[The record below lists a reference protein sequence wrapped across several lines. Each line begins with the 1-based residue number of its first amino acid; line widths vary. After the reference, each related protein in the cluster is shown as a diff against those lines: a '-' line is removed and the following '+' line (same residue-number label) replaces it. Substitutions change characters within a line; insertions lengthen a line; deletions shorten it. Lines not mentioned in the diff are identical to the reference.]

1 MLHLLIT
8 ECMKRHVGR
17 GGISLCCHFPYL
29 IAASALLDPSD
40 TEWTGNRKL
49 ETNNI
54 YDDFLFL
61 SKSRPMNNRIIAPN
75 DNCSLKEDSSMD
87 TEQIPATHASK
98 SPQIQVNIF
107 LLLQERSLKV
117 SFSR

>member
-1 MLHLLIT
+1 MLHLMIT
-8 ECMKRHVGR
+8 WCIKRHVGR

-29 IAASALLDPSD
+29 IAASAILDPSD

-54 YDDFLFL
+54 YDDSLFL
-61 SKSRPMNNRIIAPN
+61 SRPMNNRIIAPN
-75 DNCSLKEDSSMD
+75 DNCSLKEDSGMD

-107 LLLQERSLKV
+107 LLIRTRAISESII
-117 SFSR
+117 F